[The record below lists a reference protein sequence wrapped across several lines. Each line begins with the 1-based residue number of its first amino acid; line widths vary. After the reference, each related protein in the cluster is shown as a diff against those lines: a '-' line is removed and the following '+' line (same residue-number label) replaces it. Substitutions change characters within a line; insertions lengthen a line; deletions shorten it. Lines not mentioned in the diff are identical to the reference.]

1 MMQAAQAIKFIEANI
16 PQELHLKVHH
26 LHLGKLSKTKLKRI
40 GHHNTEYV
48 TLARLYDKAGILV
61 GEGKA
66 TCSERDNPRRSTGRA
81 VAVGR
86 ALAEYCS

>member
-1 MMQAAQAIKFIEANI
+1 MMQNQAIKYVEANI
-16 PQELHLKVHH
+16 PEGLHLKVHH
-26 LHLGKLSKTKLKRI
+26 LHTGKISKTKLKRL
-40 GHHNTEYV
+40 GHHNTEDV
-48 TLARLYDKAGILV
+48 TLARLYDEAGILV

-86 ALAEYCS
+86 ALAEYCQ